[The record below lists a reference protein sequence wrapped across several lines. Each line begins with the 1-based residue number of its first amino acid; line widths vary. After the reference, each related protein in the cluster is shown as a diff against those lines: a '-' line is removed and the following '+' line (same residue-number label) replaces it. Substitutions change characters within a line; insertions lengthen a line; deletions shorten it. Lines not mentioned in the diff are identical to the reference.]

1 MGVVYIGRR
10 GHWSRAMAWP
20 GTYESAGFY
29 PIWVW
34 FFLAHFIFV
43 FCTQFD
49 GTTYSNH
56 HIYITQFKL
65 SNIYYIY
72 GRYTRVL
79 PCIIYISFIAL
90 QSSYG
95 ILLPALGPLDRGI
108 HIFPL
113 EDGCIVVTKECK
125 STEGVWTCFYT
136 VGMPCTFEQTQ

>member
-1 MGVVYIGRR
+1 MSHR
-10 GHWSRAMAWP
+10 SRASRQGFRFWVL
-20 GTYESAGFY
+20 GFY

-79 PCIIYISFIAL
+79 PFIVYISFTYAL

-113 EDGCIVVTKECK
+113 ELLVRAPLVEDGPASGRSNLKNGSI
-125 STEGVWTCFYT
+125 
-136 VGMPCTFEQTQ
+136 